1 MMICV
6 VEDDKDIREMEV
18 YALKSA
24 GFEVLSAASADEF
37 FRELGNRVP
46 SLVILDV
53 MLPGR
58 DGFSILGDLRRHPST
73 ANVPVMMVTAKTTE
87 LDKIKGLDSGADDY
101 LTKPFGI
108 MEFLARVRA
117 LLRRSEMGRGN
128 SEGEVSGKI
137 RLGPIEIDDERHTV
151 KVGEHP
157 VELTFKEYEVL
168 KLLCSK
174 PGIVFGRDQLMERVW
189 GIDAAIESRTV
200 DMHVKTLRKKLGTAG
215 ECIKTVRNVGYKAD
229 CEDFDEGKTEL

>member
-1 MMICV
+1 MICV
-6 VEDDKDIREMEV
+6 VEDDKDIREMEA

-24 GFEVLSAASADEF
+24 GFEVFAAASSDEF
-37 FRELGNRVP
+37 FRDLGNRVP
-46 SLVILDV
+46 ELVILDV

-58 DGFSILGDLRRHPST
+58 DGFSILEDLRKHALTS
-73 ANVPVMMVTAKTTE
+73 AVPVMMVTAKTTE

-117 LLRRSEMGRGN
+117 LLRRSEMR
-128 SEGEVSGKI
+128 SSPSAEKKSL
-137 RLGPIEIDDERHTV
+137 RLGPIEIDDMRHTV
-151 KVGEHP
+151 SVEGNP

-200 DMHVKTLRKKLGTAG
+200 DMHVKTLRKKLGIAG
-215 ECIKTVRNVGYKAD
+215 ECIKTVRNVGYKAE
-229 CEDFDEGKTEL
+229 CEDSHERKTEL

>member
-1 MMICV
+1 MICV

-24 GFEVLSAASADEF
+24 GFDVLAAASSDEF
-37 FRELGNRVP
+37 FRELGTSVP
-46 SLVILDV
+46 NLVILDV

-58 DGFSILGDLRRHPST
+58 DGFSILGDLRRHAST

-117 LLRRSEMGRGN
+117 LLRRSEMHPALP
-128 SEGEVSGKI
+128 GEEKTLL
-137 RLGPIEIDDERHTV
+137 RLGPIEIDDMRHKV
-151 KVGEHP
+151 KVEGCP

-200 DMHVKTLRKKLGTAG
+200 DMHVKTLRKKLGSAG
-215 ECIKTVRNVGYKAD
+215 ECIRTVRNVGYKAD
-229 CEDFDEGKTEL
+229 CEDSHEGKTEL

>member
-1 MMICV
+1 MICV

-24 GFEVLSAASADEF
+24 GFDVLAAASSDEF
-37 FRELGNRVP
+37 FRELGTGVP
-46 SLVILDV
+46 NLVILDV

-58 DGFSILGDLRRHPST
+58 DGFSILGDLRRHAST

-87 LDKIKGLDSGADDY
+87 LDKIKGLESGADDY

-117 LLRRSEMGRGN
+117 LLRRSEMHPALP
-128 SEGEVSGKI
+128 GEEKTQL
-137 RLGPIEIDDERHTV
+137 RLGPIEIDDMRHKV
-151 KVGEHP
+151 KVEGSP

-200 DMHVKTLRKKLGTAG
+200 DMHVKTLRKKLGSAG
-215 ECIKTVRNVGYKAD
+215 ECIRTVRNVGYKAD
-229 CEDFDEGKTEL
+229 CEDSHEGKTEL

>member
-1 MMICV
+1 MICV
-6 VEDDKDIREMEV
+6 VEDDKDIREMET

-24 GFEVLSAASADEF
+24 GFEVLSAASSEEF
-37 FRELGNRVP
+37 FAALGSAAP

-58 DGFSILGDLRRHPST
+58 DGLSILQDLRENQAT
-73 ANVPVMMVTAKTTE
+73 ATVPVMMVTAKTTE

-117 LLRRSEMGRGN
+117 LLRRSEMKSVVGA
-128 SEGEVSGKI
+128 EPVSGKLQ
-137 RLGPIEIDDERHTV
+137 LGQIEIDDMRHTV
-151 KVGEHP
+151 KVDGAP

-174 PGIVFGRDQLMERVW
+174 PGIVFSRDQLMERVW

-200 DMHVKTLRKKLGTAG
+200 DMHVKTLRKKLGAAG
-215 ECIKTVRNVGYKAD
+215 ECIKTVRHVGYKA
-229 CEDFDEGKTEL
+229 EEA

>member
-6 VEDDKDIREMEV
+6 VEDDKDIREMEA

-24 GFEVLSAASADEF
+24 GFEVLSAASADDF

-58 DGFSILGDLRRHPST
+58 DGFSILGDLRRHAST
-73 ANVPVMMVTAKTTE
+73 STVPVMMVTAKTTE
-87 LDKIKGLDSGADDY
+87 LDKIRGLDSGADDY

-117 LLRRSEMGRGN
+117 LLRRAEMRGVAGEPETPGRL
-128 SEGEVSGKI
+128 

-151 KVGEHP
+151 KVGENP

-200 DMHVKTLRKKLGTAG
+200 DMHVKTLRKKLGFAG

-229 CEDFDEGKTEL
+229 CEGIDEGKTEL

>member
-1 MMICV
+1 MICV
-6 VEDDKDIREMEV
+6 VEDDKDIREMET

-24 GFEVLSAASADEF
+24 GFEVLSAASSEEF
-37 FRELGNRVP
+37 FAAIGSNLPN
-46 SLVILDV
+46 LVILDV
-53 MLPGR
+53 MLPGS
-58 DGFSILGDLRRHPST
+58 DGLSILQELRGNPAT
-73 ANVPVMMVTAKTTE
+73 ATVPVMMVTAKTTE

-117 LLRRSEMGRGN
+117 LLRRSEMQGTDRV
-128 SEGEVSGKI
+128 ESGKGQLQ
-137 RLGPIEIDDERHTV
+137 LGQIEIDDLRHTV
-151 KVGEHP
+151 KVDGSP

-174 PGIVFGRDQLMERVW
+174 PGIVFSRDQLMERVW

-215 ECIKTVRNVGYKAD
+215 ECIKTVRHVGYKA
-229 CEDFDEGKTEL
+229 EV

>member
-1 MMICV
+1 MICV
-6 VEDDKDIREMEV
+6 VEDDKDIREMEA

-24 GFEVLSAASADEF
+24 GFEVFAAASSDEF
-37 FRELGNRVP
+37 FRDLGNRVP
-46 SLVILDV
+46 ELVILDV

-58 DGFSILGDLRRHPST
+58 DGFSILEDLRKHAST
-73 ANVPVMMVTAKTTE
+73 SAVPVMMVTAKTTE

-117 LLRRSEMGRGN
+117 LLRRSEMR
-128 SEGEVSGKI
+128 SSPSAEKKSL
-137 RLGPIEIDDERHTV
+137 RLGPIEIDDMRHMV
-151 KVGEHP
+151 SVEGNP

-200 DMHVKTLRKKLGTAG
+200 DMHVKTLRKKLGIAG
-215 ECIKTVRNVGYKAD
+215 ECIKTVRNVGYKAE
-229 CEDFDEGKTEL
+229 CEASHERKTEL

>member
-1 MMICV
+1 MICV
-6 VEDDKDIREMEV
+6 VEDDKDIREMET

-24 GFEVLSAASADEF
+24 GFEVLSAASSEEF
-37 FRELGNRVP
+37 FAALGSAAP

-58 DGFSILGDLRRHPST
+58 DGLSILQDLRENQAT
-73 ANVPVMMVTAKTTE
+73 ATVPVMMVTAKTTE

-117 LLRRSEMGRGN
+117 LLRRSEMKSAVGA
-128 SEGEVSGKI
+128 EPVSGKLQ
-137 RLGPIEIDDERHTV
+137 LGQIEIDDMRHTV
-151 KVGEHP
+151 KVDGAP

-174 PGIVFGRDQLMERVW
+174 PGIVFSRDQLMERVW

-200 DMHVKTLRKKLGTAG
+200 DMHVKTLRKKLGAAG
-215 ECIKTVRNVGYKAD
+215 ECIKTVRHVGYKA
-229 CEDFDEGKTEL
+229 EEA

>member
-1 MMICV
+1 MICV

-24 GFEVLSAASADEF
+24 GFDVLAAASSDEF

-46 SLVILDV
+46 NLVILDV

-58 DGFSILGDLRRHPST
+58 DGFSILDDLRRHAST
-73 ANVPVMMVTAKTTE
+73 AMVPVMMVTAKTTE

-101 LTKPFGI
+101 LTKPFGV

-117 LLRRSEMGRGN
+117 LLRRSEMQPASS
-128 SEGEVSGKI
+128 SEKKPI
-137 RLGPIEIDDERHTV
+137 RLGPIEIDDMRHTV
-151 KVGEHP
+151 KVEGNP

-200 DMHVKTLRKKLGTAG
+200 DMHVKTLRKKLGFAG
-215 ECIKTVRNVGYKAD
+215 EFIKTVRNVGYKAD
-229 CEDFDEGKTEL
+229 SEDSHEGKTEL

>member
-1 MMICV
+1 MICI
-6 VEDDKDIREMEV
+6 VEDDKDIREMEA

-24 GFEVLSAASADEF
+24 GFEVFSASSSEEF
-37 FRELGNRVP
+37 FAGISEKTPELV
-46 SLVILDV
+46 VLDV
-53 MLPGR
+53 MLPGK
-58 DGFSILGDLRRHPST
+58 DGFSILGDLRRNPST
-73 ANVPVMMVTAKTTE
+73 SKVPVMMVTAKTTE

-117 LLRRSEMGRGN
+117 LLRRSEMHSEN
-128 SEGEVSGKI
+128 SPVEKKEVF
-137 RLGPIEIDDERHTV
+137 RLGPIEIDDLRHSV
-151 KVGEHP
+151 KVNGAP

-174 PGIVFGRDQLMERVW
+174 PGIVFGREQLMERVW

-200 DMHVKTLRKKLGTAG
+200 DMHVKTLRKKLGSAG
-215 ECIKTVRNVGYKAD
+215 ECIRTVRNVGYKA
-229 CEDFDEGKTEL
+229 ESEESYEGKTEL

>member
-1 MMICV
+1 MICV

-24 GFEVLSAASADEF
+24 GFDVLAAASFDEF
-37 FRELGNRVP
+37 FRELGTGVP
-46 SLVILDV
+46 NLVILDV

-58 DGFSILGDLRRHPST
+58 DGFSILGDLRRHAST

-117 LLRRSEMGRGN
+117 LLRRSEMHPALP
-128 SEGEVSGKI
+128 GEEKTQL
-137 RLGPIEIDDERHTV
+137 RLGPIEIDDMRHKV
-151 KVGEHP
+151 KVEGSP

-200 DMHVKTLRKKLGTAG
+200 DMHVKTLRKKLGSAG
-215 ECIKTVRNVGYKAD
+215 ECIRTVRNVGYKAD
-229 CEDFDEGKTEL
+229 CEDSHEGKTEL

>member
-1 MMICV
+1 MICV
-6 VEDDKDIREMEV
+6 VEDDKDIREMES

-24 GFEVLSAASADEF
+24 GFEVLAVASSDDF

-58 DGFSILGDLRRHPST
+58 DGFSILEDLRRHSAT

-87 LDKIKGLDSGADDY
+87 LDKIRGLDSGADDY

-117 LLRRSEMGRGN
+117 LLRRSEMQPATSSGN
-128 SEGEVSGKI
+128 API
-137 RLGPIEIDDERHTV
+137 RLGPIEIDDMRHMV
-151 KVGEHP
+151 RVGENP

-200 DMHVKTLRKKLGTAG
+200 DMHVKTLRKKLGIAG
-215 ECIKTVRNVGYKAD
+215 DCIKTVRNVGYKAD
-229 CEDFDEGKTEL
+229 GEDSHEGKTEL

>member
-1 MMICV
+1 MICV
-6 VEDDKDIREMEV
+6 VEDDKDIREMES

-24 GFEVLSAASADEF
+24 GFEVLAVASSDDF

-58 DGFSILGDLRRHPST
+58 DGFSILEDLRRHSAT

-87 LDKIKGLDSGADDY
+87 LDKIRGLDSGADDY

-117 LLRRSEMGRGN
+117 LLRRSEMQPATSLGN
-128 SEGEVSGKI
+128 API
-137 RLGPIEIDDERHTV
+137 RLGPIEIDDMRHMV
-151 KVGEHP
+151 RVGENP

-200 DMHVKTLRKKLGTAG
+200 DMHVKTLRKKLGIAG
-215 ECIKTVRNVGYKAD
+215 DCIKTVRNVG
-229 CEDFDEGKTEL
+229 